1 LEGFFQKEKA
11 QGSLS
16 LFASVMDLKGQQLAE
31 WLMTYLLIA
40 FAAAGWLLGFATQ
53 SFQVTVIVVALGV
66 TCICLLLVPDWP
78 YFNRHPIKFR
88 TPKADSAAVASAP
101 VLAPVA
107 AADAKSKKSN

>member
-1 LEGFFQKEKA
+1 
-11 QGSLS
+11 
-16 LFASVMDLKGQQLAE
+16 MDLKGQQLAE

-78 YFNRHPIKFR
+78 YFNRHPITFR
-88 TPKADSAAVASAP
+88 TPKADSAAPAPAHAP
-101 VLAPVA
+101 VHAPA